1 MRTLSLV
8 LFVAAVAA
16 QSTRELAELNWMEGR
31 ELAPGKV
38 HTVRLPTDTLEAHGA
53 IANGADVIAQ
63 LAPSR
68 AIAPRVKPVAAPV
81 CRMAS
86 RATSM
91 LALAGARGARGPASP
106 ASSGN
111 PQR

>member
-1 MRTLSLV
+1 ME
-8 LFVAAVAA
+8 F
-16 QSTRELAELNWMEGR
+16 RELV
-31 ELAPGKV
+31 PGKV
-38 HTVRLPTDTLEAHGA
+38 QTVRLPTGTLEAHGA
-53 IANGADVIAQ
+53 IADGADVMAP

-68 AIAPRVKPVAAPV
+68 AIARRAEPVAAPV